1 MNSSWINKNKKRNS
15 QQEFKNS
22 GHDLSTVKLNKIA
35 LRNNYD
41 KRIQIFNL
49 VKTFA
54 YQTLEEIR
62 HKTKRIMMTNFDDIT
77 KKYYS
82 LIPKLASDFISP
94 LDNTIMVQDQEK
106 LLLY

>member
-22 GHDLSTVKLNKIA
+22 GHDLSTVKTNKIA

-41 KRIQIFNL
+41 KRIQTFNF

-54 YQTLEEIR
+54 YRTPEEIR
-62 HKTKRIMMTNFDDIT
+62 HKTKRILMTNFDDIT
-77 KKYYS
+77 KE
-82 LIPKLASDFISP
+82 
-94 LDNTIMVQDQEK
+94 NTTA
-106 LLLY
+106 